1 MRIKNSPIVR
11 FLKEKH
17 YVDHIPYL
25 TVGILSSIICIAY
38 SQIFHYFEKIGSR
51 FIANE
56 PYWFLFA
63 GPVLLVLSFLLV
75 QKLAPGSSGSG
86 IPQVMACIEKSH
98 KHLGP
103 FFLGVRII
111 FIKIASSCLAIF
123 SGAAIGR
130 EGPSLH
136 ISAALAHNLARV
148 FRRMDLPFKYDQMLV
163 AGAASGLAAA
173 FNTPIGGIVYAIE
186 ELSHE
191 HVRSFKD
198 VLLLSVVIS
207 GFTAQLILGNYLF
220 LGYPQI
226 SPHLRFSSIG
236 LICLLSFLCGILGSV
251 FSIFLS
257 RIIIWRF
264 SKPFKQQML
273 IVAVVSFALIGS
285 YILFGERSIFSGKE
299 TINFILFSKGELPFT
314 EVLMRFASPLLSS
327 MTGVAGGIF
336 APSLSAG
343 AAIGGYVSQFFDPS
357 LRTIMAMCGMI
368 GFLTGVTHSPLTAF
382 VLVLEMTDRHSAV
395 LAMMFAAFFS
405 SIGAH
410 VLGNKSF
417 YETIVEAIKS
427 DKKLNNTY
435 GQNES

>member
-1 MRIKNSPIVR
+1 MR
-11 FLKEKH
+11 FLKDKH
-17 YVDHIPYL
+17 YIDHIPYL
-25 TVGILSSIICIAY
+25 TVGILSSLVCITYAKL
-38 SQIFHYFEKIGSR
+38 FHYFEKLGSKL
-51 FIANE
+51 INDE
-56 PYWFLFA
+56 PYWFLLT
-63 GPVLLVLSFLLV
+63 GPFFLIVSFLLV
-75 QKLAPGSSGSG
+75 QKLAPGASGSG
-86 IPQVMACIEKSH
+86 IPQVMACIEKTH
-98 KHLGP
+98 KHLGHH
-103 FFLGVRII
+103 FLGLRII
-111 FIKIASSCLAIF
+111 FVKIASSCLAIF

-136 ISAALAHNLARV
+136 ISGAIAHNLARL
-148 FRRMDLPFKYDQMLV
+148 FRRLDLPFKYDQMLI

-220 LGYPQI
+220 LGYPI
-226 SPHLRFSSIG
+226 IGPHMKFSIVA
-236 LICLLSFLCGILGSV
+236 LICLLSLVCGIAGS
-251 FSIFLS
+251 FFAIALS

-264 SKPFKQQML
+264 TRPFKHQIL
-273 IVAVVSFALIGS
+273 IVGLISFILIGS

-299 TINFILFSKGELPFT
+299 TLNFILFSKGNIPLS
-314 EVLMRFASPLLSS
+314 EVFMRFVSPLLSS

-336 APSLSAG
+336 APSLTVG

-357 LRTIMAMCGMI
+357 LRTIMGMCGMI
-368 GFLTGVTHSPLTAF
+368 GFLTGVTRSPITSF

-405 SIGAH
+405 SLGAH
-410 VLGNKSF
+410 MIGSKSF
-417 YETIVEAIKS
+417 YEIIVDAIKS
-427 DKKLNNTY
+427 DKKLNNTD
-435 GQNES
+435 GQTES

>member
-1 MRIKNSPIVR
+1 MKFSKTATLQ
-11 FLKEKH
+11 FLKDKH

-25 TVGILSSIICIAY
+25 TVGIVSAIVCIAY
-38 SQIFHYFEKIGSR
+38 AQLFHYFEKLGTELINRHPYVFLGVGPLLL
-51 FIANE
+51 IA
-56 PYWFLFA
+56 
-63 GPVLLVLSFLLV
+63 SFLLV
-75 QKLAPGSSGSG
+75 QKLAPGASGSG
-86 IPQVMACIEKSH
+86 IPQVMACVEKSH
-98 KHLGP
+98 KHLGYY
-103 FFLGVRII
+103 FLSFRII

-136 ISAALAHNLARV
+136 ISGAIAHNLAR
-148 FRRMDLPFKYDQMLV
+148 FFNRAGLPFKYDQMLI

-207 GFTAQLILGNYLF
+207 GFTAQVILGNYLF

-226 SPHLRFSSIG
+226 GPYMRFSYVA
-236 LICLLSFLCGILGSV
+236 LICVLSLLVGVLGSC
-251 FSIFLS
+251 FAILLA

-264 SKPFKQQML
+264 SKPFKQQIL
-273 IVAVVSFALIGS
+273 IVGMVAFALIAS

-299 TINFILFSKGELPFT
+299 SINYVLFSKGELQFS
-314 EVLMRFASPLLSS
+314 EVLMRFFSPALSS

-336 APSLSAG
+336 APALSAG
-343 AAIGGYVSQFFDPS
+343 ATIGGYLSQFFDPS
-357 LRTIMAMCGMI
+357 LRTIMALCGMV
-368 GFLTGVTHSPLTAF
+368 GFLTGVTRCPITSF

-395 LAMMFAAFFS
+395 LAMMLAAFFS
-405 SIGAH
+405 S
-410 VLGNKSF
+410 LGSHWMGTKSF
-417 YETIVEAIKS
+417 YEIIVDVIKS
-427 DKKLNNTY
+427 DNKLPKSD
-435 GQNES
+435 GQKPL